1 MDTLLIP
8 ATRIMN
14 RLGVAGKMVLMGIVV
29 MVPLLVLTVMLLSRI
44 QADVEFSQKETLAV
58 PVIQP
63 AERLM
68 RSVQAHRGLA
78 GAVLSGD
85 KSLATKL
92 GEAETGAEEAIRQGD
107 QADAAVGAALGTS
120 ADWAKVKSDW
130 AEVKAGTLQRSV
142 VDSLKVHTALVA
154 RIQDLVGKVEDKSN
168 ATLDPEM
175 DSYYLQ
181 DIFAGR
187 LARTLEHMGR
197 ARALS
202 SGIAAAGKPL
212 EIGQRVDLETL
223 VRFTED
229 DRVALATD
237 IAKAIEGDAS
247 LKAKLEGDAG
257 VFDQALQA
265 GLKLARDGILKPDT
279 ITVSAPEVFG
289 LFTKA
294 MDAGYAMAETSQ
306 KEFQARVDGRLARLA
321 RDRNIALGSVLLS
334 VAIVLYLFVAFR
346 RAMLSAIRE
355 VQAGAERMTH
365 GELDRPLS
373 VAGHDELS
381 DIAHSLNLMQKG
393 LLEKIEA
400 DKAVAGENLR
410 IRFAL
415 ESVTMPVTLSDDQN
429 RLIFMNK
436 AAEDLWQGMAGEI
449 SRRVPGFSSRNMLGK
464 SVADYL
470 DDDTSRALYR
480 GDLEQTRTL
489 DMDVARRKLR
499 VTVSP
504 VRDAAGAY
512 RGRVSQWLDRTLDVS
527 VEAEV
532 AALVEAAV
540 RGDLEG
546 RLPVAGKAGFHLR
559 LAEGLNRL
567 MEVVS
572 SGLSDVVRVLNEVA
586 HGVLTEQV
594 NSDYEGTFGHLAND
608 TNTTVSRLR
617 EVVGRIKEA
626 TEAINQAA
634 REIAQGNADLSSRT
648 ETQASSLEETA
659 SSMEQINATVKQ
671 NADNAKQARH
681 LAANS
686 NDLARQGGE
695 MMSKVHHTMDAIQE
709 SSHRIAEIIGVIDSI
724 AFQTNILA
732 LNAAVEAAR
741 AGEQGRGFAVVAS
754 EVRTLAQRSANAAK
768 EIKSLIAESVEH
780 VEVGAKLVRDAG
792 ETMDD
797 VVTSFDLVA
806 SLVMEIAEASV
817 EQTSGVEQVTL
828 AIGQMDEVTQQNAAL
843 VEEAAAAAESLED
856 QARGLMQAVALFKL
870 GNETASVS
878 PSRSVGSPR
887 AALPAKPRGGGK
899 DAARAR
905 LPAPGQR
912 DAPGDEWA
920 EF

>member
-8 ATRIMN
+8 ATRLMN
-14 RLGVAGKMVLMGIVV
+14 RLGVTGKMVLMAIVF
-29 MVPLLVLTVMLLSRI
+29 MVPVLVLTVMLTQRI
-44 QADVEFSQKETLAV
+44 QSDLAFSERETLAV

-63 AERLM
+63 AERMM
-68 RSVQAHRGLA
+68 RAVQVHRGLA
-78 GAVLSGD
+78 HSVLAGD
-85 KSLATKL
+85 KSLTPKL
-92 GEAETGAEEAIRQGD
+92 ADAEKAAEDAIRLGD
-107 QADAAVGAALGTS
+107 QADASVGAALGTS
-120 ADWAKVKSDW
+120 AEWAGIKSDW
-130 AEVKAGTLQRSV
+130 ATVKAGTLQRSSG
-142 VDSLKVHTALVA
+142 DSLKIHTALVA
-154 RIQDLVGKVEDKSN
+154 RLQTLVGKAGDNSN

-197 ARALS
+197 TRALAA
-202 SGIAAAGKPL
+202 GIAASGKL
-212 EIGQRVDLETL
+212 ETAQRVDLETF

-229 DRVALATD
+229 DRIGLGSAV
-237 IAKAIEGDAS
+237 AKAIQGDPT
-247 LKAKLEGDAG
+247 LKAKLEADAG
-257 VFDQALQA
+257 TFDQALQA
-265 GLKLARDGILKPDT
+265 GLKLAREDILQAEV
-279 ITVSAPEVFG
+279 ITVPAPEVFG

-294 MDAGYAMAETSQ
+294 IDAGYSMAETTQ
-306 KEFQARVDGRLARLA
+306 TEFQARIERRLARLH
-321 RDRNIALGSVLLS
+321 RERNIALGSVLLS
-334 VAIVLYLFVAFR
+334 VLLDLYLFIAFR
-346 RAMLSAIRE
+346 RAMLSAILE
-355 VQAGAERMTH
+355 IQAGAERMTH
-365 GELDRPLS
+365 GELDRPLH

-381 DIAHSLNLMQKG
+381 HIAHSVNIMQKS

-400 DKAVAGENLR
+400 DLAIANENLR

-415 ESVTMPVTLSDDQN
+415 ESVTMPVTVSDDQH

-449 SRRVPGFSSRNMLGK
+449 SRRVPGFSAQKMLGN
-464 SVADYL
+464 AIGDYL
-470 DDDTSRALYR
+470 DDDASRSLYR
-480 GDLEQTRTL
+480 GDLEQSRTL
-489 DMDVARRKLR
+489 DMDLARRTLR

-512 RGRVSQWLDRTLDVS
+512 RGRVSQWLDRTLDTS
-527 VEAEV
+527 VEVEV
-532 AALVEAAV
+532 ASLVDAAV
-540 RGDLEG
+540 RGDLDG
-546 RLPVAGKAGFHLR
+546 RISVAGKAGFHLR

-567 MEVVS
+567 MEVIS
-572 SGLSDVVRVLNEVA
+572 SGLDDVGRVLNEVA

-594 NSDYEGTFGHLAND
+594 DAKFEGTFGRLADD

-626 TEAINQAA
+626 TEAIDQAA
-634 REIAQGNADLSSRT
+634 REIAQGNSDLSSRT
-648 ETQASSLEETA
+648 EQEASSLEETA
-659 SSMEQINATVKQ
+659 SSMEEINSTVKQ

-695 MMSKVHHTMDAIQE
+695 MMGKVHHTMDAIQE

-754 EVRTLAQRSANAAK
+754 EVRTLAQRSASAAK
-768 EIKSLIAESVEH
+768 EIKTLIAESVDH
-780 VEVGAKLVRDAG
+780 VETGAKLVRDAG
-792 ETMDD
+792 ETMEN

-806 SLVMEIAEASV
+806 SLVTEIADASV

-843 VEEAAAAAESLED
+843 VEEAAAAAESLEE
-856 QARGLMQAVALFKL
+856 QARGLMQAVSRFKL
-870 GNETASVS
+870 GGEVERKTTQKPAVLPTAT
-878 PSRSVGSPR
+878 RK
-887 AALPAKPRGGGK
+887 PAKPAK
-899 DAARAR
+899 PATPR
-905 LPAPGQR
+905 LPAPDSGP
-912 DAPGDEWA
+912 ADEWA